1 MRHLERDVT
10 DDFMEEEDSPNR
22 AHHDIHED
30 DMEFIL
36 EEDISGEEEE
46 DGGTQYK
53 MCGSIPITDLEAG
66 IICGREHQFVVDMI
80 QV

>member
-1 MRHLERDVT
+1 
-10 DDFMEEEDSPNR
+10 MEEEDSPNR
-22 AHHDIHED
+22 AHHDVHED

-53 MCGSIPITDLEAG
+53 MCGPTPITDLEAS
-66 IICGREHQFVVDMI
+66 ILCGREH
-80 QV
+80 